1 MTILWLIDYDSH
13 RLHHVIYM
21 HESWIMTDSLW
32 TASESNE
39 KYVVQQYLDRP
50 LLIDGFKFDLRIYA
64 LITSCEPLRSE
75 MVPVRFQYGSI
86 NTVSQAWS
94 IQFNF
99 RIYVYKEGLAR
110 FATTQYSGL
119 SNTNMAQS
127 CMHLTNYSINK
138 YSDHFVRDDEEAG
151 SKRKFSSIKKW
162 FTEWVHVPIEHEI
175 KHKINSYDLYSIGGI
190 IIMMNYGDKLT
201 I

>member
-1 MTILWLIDYDSH
+1 MNSEWIKWEICSPTVPWSTSSYR
-13 RLHHVIYM
+13 RLQIRSPNIRSNYF
-21 HESWIMTDSLW
+21 LR
-32 TASESNE
+32 TAQVRNSS
-39 KYVVQQYLDRP
+39 
-50 LLIDGFKFDLRIYA
+50 
-64 LITSCEPLRSE
+64 
-75 MVPVRFQYGSI
+75 VPVRFQYGSI